1 MLTAMQLMEIEKLEA
16 EAIAPLQAE
25 LSELADQASE
35 LHARMGEA
43 MQKNNM
49 KAYQQYDTEHRA
61 ISARM
66 DYLQNKIQHPDPLY
80 TKESVLSAWAD
91 YAADYNAD
99 IWPLIAEYHKARKA
113 LAEQYKAIVK
123 KQSEAQGV
131 QAKLSTL
138 LNRLYG
144 SPFNFSPAAGMKELE
159 TLPHG
164 NKLQCT
170 PIGMRQPVTVDVA
183 YFTLNGDLSVSN
195 ICDYSGVVDRAENCD
210 VDHVVTAQ
218 ERYTRTIL
226 GF

>member
-113 LAEQYKAIVK
+113 LAEQY
-123 KQSEAQGV
+123 G
-131 QAKLSTL
+131 L
-138 LNRLYG
+138 
-144 SPFNFSPAAGMKELE
+144 ELGE
-159 TLPHG
+159 TELA
-164 NKLQCT
+164 
-170 PIGMRQPVTVDVA
+170 V
-183 YFTLNGDLSVSN
+183 
-195 ICDYSGVVDRAENCD
+195 RAEAFAIRAGGRSARVAKQFAELCKAG
-210 VDHVVTAQ
+210 VLHS
-218 ERYTRTIL
+218 
-226 GF
+226 